1 MAEKVEFELVAKTS
15 GAVAG
20 VNKVDEAVKKTSR
33 ATKKASKELSGMQ
46 QAGGAVLGKLDQ
58 LTGGLASKF
67 VAVGSA
73 AKLSGKAMKTALISS
88 GIGLA
93 VVAIGLIVEHWD
105 AISEALGFVN
115 KDLERQVE
123 LNAENLKLTTEQ
135 LSEIDLR
142 IKLER
147 KQGGNADDLIKK
159 RKELIK
165 LQKAQILLSI
175 ADLKTQELDLTNEAK
190 KVGFWERFSND
201 FMIRTKGMNKVT
213 RDMMGKIT
221 DEEDK
226 LIKGKASKIRKLE
239 MLLLNIQISETPDA
253 VKDTSEKDEEEA
265 EKEKAA
271 AIERIRKSLIDTEAE
286 ERIEKK
292 RLIKEDFEEQ
302 IKLAEEY
309 FGKESEK
316 VKELRAAQ
324 KVAED
329 AQNKVFSDQDDAIQ
343 KAKDKKEDEKIER
356 EQERIA
362 KTLQSENAIS
372 IAKKRFAA
380 EEIQDEVL
388 RLEKLKEIDLLEAE
402 QEAARL
408 QVIVDNAKAG
418 SDAKMDAEIAL
429 NEFLEDARQGNLKNV
444 KKVSDASVK
453 ITDLESEAKRKSLE
467 GYAGA
472 ISSLSSTLGQETAA
486 GKGLAVASSLINTY
500 AAITGALKAAQASPG
515 AAVPGYAIA
524 QAIATGVAGL
534 AAVKKIMSVEVPGGG
549 GGGSTQSASMPT
561 APQPP
566 AFNIVGSSGESQLAD
581 AIGSQTQ
588 RPARAYVV
596 SNDVTT
602 AQELDRNIIEGAS
615 IG

>member
-226 LIKGKASKIRKLE
+226 LIKGKASEIRKLE